1 MHHPIRSGPPPVHP
15 SGRRRWRLAALV
27 MLGLALLAPPAAAQQ
42 GEISGVVV
50 EQQTQ
55 RAVAGATVTVQGQTR
70 SAVTDAEG
78 RFRIAGVQGGNVTLQ
93 VDRLGYTRVT
103 RSVAV
108 PQAGVRIAITE
119 AALALDAL
127 VVTGTP
133 GGAEKR
139 TLGNAV
145 TRLDVAEVV
154 QSQPVNTMSDLLN
167 ARVPGVVII
176 PATGNVGGGS
186 RIRVRGVS
194 SLSLPQEPL
203 IYVDGIRVVND
214 AATGPTNQGFGSN
227 SISRF
232 NDINPED
239 IESIEVIRG
248 PAAATLYGTEASNG
262 VIQIITKRG
271 SAGGTRWDMSVRQGA
286 AWFAN

>member
-1 MHHPIRSGPPPVHP
+1 MHHPTRSGPPPTARKP
-15 SGRRRWRLAALV
+15 RARRGVWWAAS
-27 MLGLALLAPPAAAQQ
+27 LGLLALALGARPAAAQ
-42 GEISGVVV
+42 GEVSGTVV
-50 EQQTQ
+50 EAESQ
-55 RAVAGATVTVQGQTR
+55 RPVAGAQVTVQGQTR
-70 SAVTDAEG
+70 SAVTDPEG
-78 RFRIAGVQGGNVTLQ
+78 RFRITGVQGAQVTLQ
-93 VDRLGYTRVT
+93 VDRLGYARTTRQVT
-103 RSVAV
+103 V
-108 PQAGVRIAITE
+108 PQAGIRITLTE
-119 AALALDAL
+119 AALALDAV

-145 TRLDVAEVV
+145 THLDVAETVRE
-154 QSQPVNTMSDLLN
+154 QPVNTLQDLLN

-176 PATGNVGGGS
+176 PATGNVGTGS

-203 IYVDGIRVVND
+203 IYVDGVRVIND
-214 AATGPTNQGFGSN
+214 AATGPINQGFGSN

-271 SAGGTRWDMSVRQGA
+271 AAGG
-286 AWFAN
+286 